1 MVMTIQDPASQRL
14 TWYKPPLSVLVI
26 KKVRDALVISPFIQL
41 VKWFIEVKRM
51 VVFVEEAIMDD
62 ALLTQNPA
70 FTPHIRDKL
79 MTFTEGKDDLTDK
92 IDFIV
97 CLGGDGTLLYAS
109 SLFQQS
115 VPPVM
120 AFHLG
125 SLGFLTPFEFENF
138 EQQVTHVLEGKVQTN
153 FDSIE
158 NNEEL
163 IF

>member
-1 MVMTIQDPASQRL
+1 MVHDILHQYGLCFFQVS
-14 TWYKPPLSVLVI
+14 
-26 KKVRDALVISPFIQL
+26 
-41 VKWFIEVKRM
+41 
-51 VVFVEEAIMDD
+51 
-62 ALLTQNPA
+62 
-70 FTPHIRDKL
+70 DKL
-79 MTFTEGKDDLTDK
+79 MSFDEQKDDLTDK

-138 EQQVTHVLEGKVQTN
+138 EQQVTQVLEG
-153 FDSIE
+153 D
-158 NNEEL
+158 
-163 IF
+163 

>member
-1 MVMTIQDPASQRL
+1 MLIFQITIWLFNHSNYKLRFAVPCVVGSNPGPA
-14 TWYKPPLSVLVI
+14 
-26 KKVRDALVISPFIQL
+26 KKLIWKNFFLQVS
-41 VKWFIEVKRM
+41 
-51 VVFVEEAIMDD
+51 
-62 ALLTQNPA
+62 
-70 FTPHIRDKL
+70 DKL
-79 MTFTEGKDDLTDK
+79 MSFDEQKDDLTDK

-138 EQQVTHVLEGKVQTN
+138 EQQVTQVLEGKSTDDIM
-153 FDSIE
+153 FRMYILMKRDI
-158 NNEEL
+158 
-163 IF
+163 